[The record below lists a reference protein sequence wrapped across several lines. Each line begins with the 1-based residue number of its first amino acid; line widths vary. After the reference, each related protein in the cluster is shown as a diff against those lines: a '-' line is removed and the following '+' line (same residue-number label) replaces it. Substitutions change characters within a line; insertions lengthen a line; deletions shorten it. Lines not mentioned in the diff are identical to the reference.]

1 MMPDQQVGY
10 RFTVE
15 IEGIQEGVFT
25 ECSGFEVK
33 LDVEEYKEGGMNDFI
48 HKIPGRQSYTNL
60 TLKRGMTTSIELW
73 KWLEDTS
80 TANAKK
86 DMKKNISIVM
96 YDGKAREQFR
106 WDLTGAFPVKW
117 TSPTIQA
124 SESAIMVESLELAY
138 EEFTLTKR

>member
-1 MMPDQQVGY
+1 MMTDPQLGY
-10 RFTVE
+10 RFAVE
-15 IEGIQEGVFT
+15 IQGIQEAVFT

-80 TANAKK
+80 TATAKK
-86 DMKKNISIVM
+86 DKKKNISVVM
-96 YDGKAREQFR
+96 YDGKAGEQFR

-117 TSPTIQA
+117 TSPTIQL
-124 SESAIMVESLELAY
+124 SESAVMVESLELAY